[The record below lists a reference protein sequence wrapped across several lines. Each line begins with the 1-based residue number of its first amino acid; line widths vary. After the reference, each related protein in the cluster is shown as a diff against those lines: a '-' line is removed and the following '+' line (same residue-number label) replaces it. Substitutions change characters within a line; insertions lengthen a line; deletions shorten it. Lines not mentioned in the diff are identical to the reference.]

1 MSENYEAVKGE
12 EAAPC
17 PLFTY
22 LPTRWV
28 PGKPHSPGPSGL
40 PLLDRGAVSGLSLH
54 RTGMMAMLHTLRG
67 QLSHAERV
75 RLLLVPREAGDR
87 TISPAFLMLS
97 PGPNAPGPPG
107 RTGR

>member
-1 MSENYEAVKGE
+1 
-12 EAAPC
+12 
-17 PLFTY
+17 
-22 LPTRWV
+22 
-28 PGKPHSPGPSGL
+28 
-40 PLLDRGAVSGLSLH
+40 
-54 RTGMMAMLHTLRG
+54 MLHTLRG

-107 RTGR
+107 RTDR